1 MKLNAEFIPLPY
13 RFDAARMATEI
24 AQFDDLPWMDH
35 PDNTEGNSALALIS
49 CGGGDNNGFRGEMK
63 PTPHLACCPYLQQVI
78 ASFGE
83 VFGRSRLMKLEPGC
97 EVTPHVDY
105 HYHWHNHVRIHV
117 PVVTS
122 PEVVFH
128 CGAAQLNMQA
138 GEAWIFDSW
147 RRHRVVNG
155 GSRSRVHLVI
165 DTAGS
170 SRFWAMVDRADAAF
184 RAGATL
190 AATHVPYQAGRSV
203 EILTERY
210 NLQPVFAPG
219 EVEFLTRDLIAD
231 FEHVPENDPAV
242 VAVYRRIMI
251 DFCRDWRALWHRFGI
266 HQPGWP
272 HYARLV
278 AATARAFPEPDP
290 PLVLENRTGLAK
302 PAFAA
307 RVLNVAL
314 SREIYA
320 DFIGASGPSR
330 PPRPA
335 DLTAPSAP
343 AAAVADE
350 TARNARCHC
359 GSGLRFK
366 HCHGADKAPV

>member
-1 MKLNAEFIPLPY
+1 
-13 RFDAARMATEI
+13 
-24 AQFDDLPWMDH
+24 
-35 PDNTEGNSALALIS
+35 
-49 CGGGDNNGFRGEMK
+49 
-63 PTPHLACCPYLQQVI
+63 
-78 ASFGE
+78 
-83 VFGRSRLMKLEPGC
+83 
-97 EVTPHVDY
+97 
-105 HYHWHNHVRIHV
+105 
-117 PVVTS
+117 
-122 PEVVFH
+122 
-128 CGAAQLNMQA
+128 
-138 GEAWIFDSW
+138 
-147 RRHRVVNG
+147 
-155 GSRSRVHLVI
+155 
-165 DTAGS
+165 
-170 SRFWAMVDRADAAF
+170 
-184 RAGATL
+184 
-190 AATHVPYQAGRSV
+190 
-203 EILTERY
+203 
-210 NLQPVFAPG
+210 
-219 EVEFLTRDLIAD
+219 
-231 FEHVPENDPAV
+231 
-242 VAVYRRIMI
+242 MI

-330 PPRPA
+330 PPRPVE
-335 DLTAPSAP
+335 PVAP
-343 AAAVADE
+343 AAAAAVDE